1 MELLWII
8 ALIIF
13 VIYMIISDRKLKK
26 SKDYKEALRQS
37 KKPPKKLLVKRWWV
51 WGLILVLICGFFV
64 SASNDAEK
72 HDEAYNT
79 TAHHSKKPKNVRKS
93 VKKKK
98 KKISVSNT
106 KKASKPEPE
115 KNTAKAVTLGAGKY
129 KVGRDIKPGRY
140 VIKAIQGSGNL
151 SNSDA
156 TINVILGNDVDS
168 DQVTSFTTNL
178 VKGDKINLDGIEST
192 SFTPTPDK
200 YTYKTQISAGIWL
213 VGRDIKPGRYVI
225 RPIKG
230 SGNLISDGSD
240 DDLNEILGTD
250 TESGQVSKVTADLT
264 AGEVILSNLELIGL
278 TKK

>member
-1 MELLWII
+1 MKLLWII

-13 VIYMIISDRKLKK
+13 VIYIIISDRKSKNI
-26 SKDYKEALRQS
+26 KDYKEALTPS
-37 KKPPKKLLVKRWWV
+37 KNPSNEPLVKRWWV
-51 WGLILVLICGFFV
+51 WGLILILICGFYV
-64 SASNDAEK
+64 STSNKAQS
-72 HDEAYNT
+72 HDETYKT
-79 TAHHSKKPKNVRKS
+79 TVPHSIKPSPVKKRKRLSDYASKKV
-93 VKKKK
+93 
-98 KKISVSNT
+98 T
-106 KKASKPEPE
+106 KFIPV

-140 VIKAIQGSGNL
+140 VIKAVQGSGNL

-178 VKGDKINLDGIEST
+178 VKNDKINLDGIEST

-200 YTYKTQISAGIWL
+200 YTYKTQVSAGIWL

-240 DDLNEILGTD
+240 DNLNEILGPD
-250 TESGQVSKVTADLT
+250 ADNGQVSKVTADLT

>member
-13 VIYMIISDRKLKK
+13 VVYMIISDKK
-26 SKDYKEALRQS
+26 VKNSKGYKEALSQN
-37 KKPPKKLLVKRWWV
+37 KKPPKKLLVKRWWS
-51 WGLILVLICGFFV
+51 WGLILILICGFFV
-64 SASNDAEK
+64 SASNDAES
-72 HDEAYNT
+72 HDEAYKAT
-79 TAHHSKKPKNVRKS
+79 SHRSKKRSS

-98 KKISVSNT
+98 KVSVST
-106 KKASKPEPE
+106 KTSKPKPI

-140 VIKAIQGSGNL
+140 VIKAVQGSGNL

-178 VKGDKINLDGIEST
+178 VKNDKINLDGIEST
-192 SFTPTPDK
+192 SFTPTPNK

-225 RPIKG
+225 RPLKG
-230 SGNLISDGSD
+230 SGNLMSDGSD

-250 TESGQVSKVTADLT
+250 SDSGQVSKVTADLT
-264 AGEVILSNLELIGL
+264 AGEVILTNLELIGL

>member
-13 VIYMIISDRKLKK
+13 IIYIIISDKKLKN

-37 KKPPKKLLVKRWWV
+37 KKPPKKLLVKLWWV

-64 SASNDAEK
+64 SASKDAES
-72 HDEAYNT
+72 HDEAYNAT
-79 TAHHSKKPKNVRKS
+79 THHSKKSSS

-98 KKISVSNT
+98 KASVST
-106 KKASKPEPE
+106 KTSKPKPI

-140 VIKAIQGSGNL
+140 VIKAVQGSGNL

-178 VKGDKINLDGIEST
+178 VKNDKINLDGIEST

-250 TESGQVSKVTADLT
+250 AESGQVSKVTADLT

>member
-1 MELLWII
+1 MEFLWII

-13 VIYMIISDRKLKK
+13 VIYIIISDRKLKNN
-26 SKDYKEALRQS
+26 KDYKEALTQN
-37 KKPPKKLLVKRWWV
+37 KKPSRKLLVKRWWSWV
-51 WGLILVLICGFFV
+51 LIFVLICGFFV
-64 SASNDAEK
+64 SISNDADTQDK
-72 HDEAYNT
+72 TSNT
-79 TAHHSKKPKNVRKS
+79 TEHRAKKRTTKKVSTSNNSTKVSKPKPV
-93 VKKKK
+93 
-98 KKISVSNT
+98 
-106 KKASKPEPE
+106 

-140 VIKAIQGSGNL
+140 VIKPVQGSGNL
-151 SNSDA
+151 TNSDA

-168 DQVTSFTTNL
+168 DQVSSFTTNL
-178 VKGDKINLDGIEST
+178 VKNDKINLDGIEST
-192 SFTPTPDK
+192 SFTPTPNK

-250 TESGQVSKVTADLT
+250 AESGQVSKVTADLT
-264 AGEVILSNLELIGL
+264 AGEVILTNLELIGL
-278 TKK
+278 SKK